1 MKKFVTICATAIVL
15 FVVSGV
21 VQAVIVQQTYTFTGA
36 DLINNVFDS
45 EGRYSDGSLTY
56 YEGARQIGPANATPV
71 GATFLDD
78 PYATNFNNV
87 WNAYDNEVLFQFN
100 LWGVNGDGGQWGEDY
115 KPLSWVSG
123 TGPQGWTFGMNAGM
137 PYWVAG
143 ADGLSVKAAQCE
155 LEALVFTVSIEF
167 DTDDMWWGNPNGY
180 LYGANTAPNSING
193 LTMGFTGLIGEYDSS
208 GNLINDYY
216 DVYVGNMLGSVTV
229 PVPGA
234 VMLGGIGVW
243 FVGWLRRRKSL

>member
-1 MKKFVTICATAIVL
+1 MNKLVTVCSALVVL
-15 FVVSGV
+15 LVVSGIA
-21 VQAVIVQQTYTFTGA
+21 QAVITTQTYTFTGA
-36 DLINNVFDS
+36 DLINNVYDPY
-45 EGRYSDGSLTY
+45 GRASDGSLKY
-56 YEGARQIGPANATPV
+56 YEGARQLGPASGAT
-71 GATFLDD
+71 GATFLGD
-78 PYATNFNNV
+78 PDVTNFNSV
-87 WNAYDNEVLFQFN
+87 WNVYDSEVLFQFN
-100 LWGVNGDGGQWGEDY
+100 LWGTDGYAGQWGEDY

-167 DTDDMWWGNPNGY
+167 DTDDMWWGNPDGY